1 MVNILFKI
9 PAIHCNHCSHTI
21 KMELS
26 ELEGVGSVQV
36 DVAKK
41 EVALTFEPPASEQ
54 KYLVRFFGKTIIFL
68 HWLITLLFLNP

>member
-1 MVNILFKI
+1 MKNILYKV

-26 ELEGVGSVQV
+26 ELEGVESVRV
-36 DVAKK
+36 DVVKK

-54 KYLVRFFGKTIIFL
+54 KIREL
-68 HWLITLLFLNP
+68 LIEINYPAEV